1 MARRN
6 GENEKRWRR
15 RERVAEWM
23 IALVLVVIVGWVFW
37 AGRRAMGQPA
47 PGSVAAPAATQPS
60 TQPASSS
67 DKPASGAAT
76 GASVAT
82 SPVAP
87 VTIVG
92 GRIDD
97 ISSTALVGVWI
108 NDANADR
115 MDLSFYQ
122 DGKFMLDAVRGS
134 YMVDRDQLRLTT
146 PRGTLTYK
154 FVASADTLTLSG
166 GDLRADL
173 KFFRHTTLG
182 DYWRG
187 FLEVS
192 GSDARRKAVRIL
204 VFLFIA
210 FCAHAAL
217 SATRRLLRFLVMHD
231 LSLSRFVYRD
241 NKNRALTIHS
251 IILNAV
257 KYIIYFVS
265 IGFILSELGINYTTY
280 LASLSVIGLAIGF
293 GSQGLVQDM
302 VTGFFIVLEDQ
313 FDVGDMVEISGQVG
327 VIEEI
332 GLRMTKL
339 RNYIGETMYIP
350 NRNIGVVG
358 NFVHGAQQAM
368 VDVAIADAAAAEKGR
383 QLLQKIGTEISRQFP
398 GVFIA
403 EPKALDPVTLQTGE
417 TFLRLHVTIWPAM
430 VWVLDTQLNPR
441 VLEVFKANGIE
452 VPGSRIAVSYHAR
465 PSEDIADWSNTIG
478 AIRKNIGS
486 FIER

>member
-1 MARRN
+1 
-6 GENEKRWRR
+6 
-15 RERVAEWM
+15 M
-23 IALVLVVIVGWVFW
+23 IALVAVVVVGWVFW
-37 AGRRAMGQPA
+37 FGHRAMGQPA
-47 PGSVAAPAATQPS
+47 SGTPASDAAAATQPA
-60 TQPASSS
+60 TQPA
-67 DKPASGAAT
+67 AT
-76 GASVAT
+76 GDAT
-82 SPVAP
+82 PAAVAP
-87 VTIVG
+87 AVASAPPPRASASIVG

-97 ISSTALVGVWI
+97 ISANALVGIWI
-108 NDANADR
+108 NDAGADR
-115 MDLSFYQ
+115 IELSVLD
-122 DGKFMLDAVRGS
+122 DGTFMLDGKRGS
-134 YMVDRDQLRLTT
+134 YMVDRDQLRMTM
-146 PRGTLTYK
+146 PRGTIAYK
-154 FVASADTLTLSG
+154 FGATSDTLVLSG
-166 GDLRADL
+166 GDLRADV

-187 FLEVS
+187 FLEIS
-192 GSDARRKAVRIL
+192 NSDVRRKAVRIF
-204 VFLFIA
+204 VFIVIA

-217 SATRRLLRFLVMHD
+217 SATRRVLRFLVARE
-231 LSLSRFVYRD
+231 LSLSRFIYRD

-257 KYIIYFVS
+257 KYAIYFVS

-302 VTGFFIVLEDQ
+302 VTGFFIVLENQ

-368 VDVAIADAAAAEKGR
+368 VDIAIADAKVAEQGR
-383 QLLQKIGTEISRQFP
+383 QLLQKIGTEIARQFP

-403 EPKALDPVTLQTGE
+403 QPKALDPVTLQTGE

-441 VLEVFKANGIE
+441 VLEVFKSNGIE
-452 VPGSRIAVSYHAR
+452 VPGNRIAVSYHAR
-465 PSEDIADWSNTIG
+465 PREDVPNWDNAIGAIG